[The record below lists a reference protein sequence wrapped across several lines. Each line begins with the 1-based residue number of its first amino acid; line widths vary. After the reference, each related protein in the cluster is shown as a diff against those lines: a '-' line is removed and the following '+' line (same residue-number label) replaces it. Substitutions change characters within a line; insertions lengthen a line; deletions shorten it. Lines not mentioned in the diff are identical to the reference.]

1 MDRLS
6 AQDLLRPGVPEGI
19 RVPTPADLF
28 DALENILWFW
38 PGIFVQWVKE
48 GREKQDLGLSR
59 SMKLTGQYDGLVI
72 LRTSETL
79 GQVLAN
85 SLLADKATSPE
96 DAFNEFSNMF
106 CGHIMNKIRVSDE
119 TVFRHFLPRPT
130 LEIGPPNRPP
140 DARMTVAIESI
151 VLDVQLWINP
161 EPVDPKKA

>member
-1 MDRLS
+1 
-6 AQDLLRPGVPEGI
+6 LRPGVPEDI

-28 DALENILWFW
+28 EALENILWFW
-38 PGIFVQWVKE
+38 PGLFVQWVQE
-48 GREKQDLGLSR
+48 GQEIQDLAHSR
-59 SMKLTGQYDGLVI
+59 SMKLTGQYEGLVI

-79 GQVLAN
+79 GRVLADA
-85 SLLADKATSPE
+85 LLGDKATSPT

-106 CGHIMNKIRVSDE
+106 CGHIMNKIRVSNK

-130 LEIGPPNRPP
+130 LEIAPPDRLP

-161 EPVDPKKA
+161 KPVDPTKA